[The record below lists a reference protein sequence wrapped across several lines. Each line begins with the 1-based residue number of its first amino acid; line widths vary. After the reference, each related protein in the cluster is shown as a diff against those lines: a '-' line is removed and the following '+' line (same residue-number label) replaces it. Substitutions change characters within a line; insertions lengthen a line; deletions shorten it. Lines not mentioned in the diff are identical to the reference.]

1 MPYSPLQQQPQT
13 TATVFSWDLKINGQ
27 SVELPFGGL
36 RFSGTVPE
44 FGVSGIAT
52 TQFDFEIYDEYGY
65 YGTAMLENATAELY
79 YKGGGRLMGKFY
91 ISKRDISKKV
101 CRFTAYDFTTDTGGE
116 FDPSGLWQSATAD
129 YITSGEVLN
138 GLSSQ
143 LGIPLSVSNTD
154 DLDMQITREQL
165 KGQTFNGILE
175 MLAAAACGV
184 WCGDGEGGLILIGLD
199 NDIGNYAYGASSTDY
214 AEIDY
219 RGVQQITEV
228 IHTNS
233 ETGNI
238 EQAGGGLGSLIS
250 VENPLVARGD
260 GWLGTVWQRI
270 GNYQYQAWYCEKALM
285 NSFIN
290 SRLLCTTMNF
300 EGMLPLI
307 IGSYTIDVDSTG
319 IYFSGGRDPQS
330 DERWGYEDKLT
341 RTKIGINKGV
351 GNTTIT
357 SSGRI
362 EFRNKNKEA

>member
-1 MPYSPLQQQPQT
+1 M
-13 TATVFSWDLKINGQ
+13 
-27 SVELPFGGL
+27 
-36 RFSGTVPE
+36 
-44 FGVSGIAT
+44 
-52 TQFDFEIYDEYGY
+52 
-65 YGTAMLENATAELY
+65 ENAAAELY
-79 YKGGGRLMGKFY
+79 RKGGGRLFGKYY
-91 ISKRDISKKV
+91 ISKRDISNGV
-101 CRFTAYDFTTDTGGE
+101 CRFTAYDITTDMSGE
-116 FDPSGLWQSATAD
+116 FDPSGLWQAATAD

-143 LGIPLSVSNTD
+143 LGISLSVSNMD
-154 DLDMQITREQL
+154 DFDMQITREQL
-165 KGQTFNGILE
+165 KGQTFNSVLE
-175 MLAAAACGV
+175 MLAEAACSV

-199 NDIGNYAYGASSTDY
+199 NDIGNYDYGTHSTDY
-214 AEIDY
+214 AEVDY
-219 RGVQQITEV
+219 RGVQQITEL

-233 ETGNI
+233 ETGKV
-238 EQAGGGLGSLIS
+238 EKSGGGLGSVIS

-260 GWLGTVWQRI
+260 GWGGKVWQRI
-270 GNYQYQAWYCEKALM
+270 GNYQYQAWYCEKALLDGDT
-285 NSFIN
+285 N

-300 EGMLPLI
+300 EDMSPLI
-307 IGSYTIDVDSTG
+307 IGSYVIDVDSTG